1 MAKEKYVAAEEFLEV
16 TFELPN
22 IYTKDNLAKE
32 IMEHFKYAVNIK
44 LIPCKMVREPVRL
57 SVSKDDYS
65 YTLYNNKDRE
75 QIVEEEK

>member
-1 MAKEKYVAAEEFLEV
+1 MSEEKYIEGEEFLEV

-44 LIPCKMVREPVRL
+44 LIPCKMVRDSPHL
-57 SVSKDDYS
+57 SVSKDNYS
-65 YTLYNNKDRE
+65 YTIYNNKDRE
-75 QIVEEEK
+75 QLIKEGK